1 MKADNWVEK
10 ISDIKIK
17 YNLEQLSMELIE
29 MPEEIFTRIMIKK
42 DGTFGMRDMFDF
54 KNPGITD
61 EEFNF
66 IIGQVPD
73 MVSLLEQVLNEK
85 Q

>member
-1 MKADNWVEK
+1 MKANNWVEK

-54 KNPGITD
+54 KEINPT
-61 EEFNF
+61 EEQIYFLLEQ
-66 IIGQVPD
+66 IPD
-73 MVSLLEQVLNEK
+73 MVSLLEQVLNENV
-85 Q
+85 